1 MLVIYFR
8 VIYRVGL
15 CSCLKTRAATTEKT
29 FYLNIDQEDAQ
40 PLLLYIDYR
49 ASVNHVEPMHAIIC

>member
-8 VIYRVGL
+8 VASRVGL

-29 FYLNIDQEDAQ
+29 FYLNIDQDDAQ
-40 PLLLYIDYR
+40 PLLLYVDYR
-49 ASVNHVEPMHAIIC
+49 AGVMSLPTM